1 MRAATA
7 TASASAWTSAWYL
20 FQPWSYSCDQA
31 SAWASSAVCIR
42 CALRLPTTDCW
53 LYAVSWVTTG
63 RDGAEAGGC
72 MRGRTTVA
80 RTTVHTRTAR
90 KSATKPTCSSF
101 RSPYPWG
108 AFRPELGAET
118 CGGTAQVNCG
128 KGESLPDARRLC
140 VAVSEVVRSAEQRVQ
155 QAPGG
160 RRDVVAKAVEAPQ
173 AALLAGHQAGCPEHP
188 HVMGDGGLA
197 KVVDGDQV
205 ADANRLAM
213 PPQGGHHAQTGRIR
227 QRLEHVHEP

>member
-63 RDGAEAGGC
+63 SDGAEAGGC
-72 MRGRTTVA
+72 RRGRTTVA

-118 CGGTAQVNCG
+118 CGGTAQVNGG
-128 KGESLPDARRLC
+128 KGESLPDTRRLC
-140 VAVSEVVRSAEQRVQ
+140 VAFSEVVGVSRAGRP
-155 QAPGG
+155 AGAWWPPGG
-160 RRDVVAKAVEAPQ
+160 PGE
-173 AALLAGHQAGCPEHP
+173 GCRSP
-188 HVMGDGGLA
+188 
-197 KVVDGDQV
+197 
-205 ADANRLAM
+205 
-213 PPQGGHHAQTGRIR
+213 TGRASHKPPA
-227 QRLEHVHEP
+227 RLP